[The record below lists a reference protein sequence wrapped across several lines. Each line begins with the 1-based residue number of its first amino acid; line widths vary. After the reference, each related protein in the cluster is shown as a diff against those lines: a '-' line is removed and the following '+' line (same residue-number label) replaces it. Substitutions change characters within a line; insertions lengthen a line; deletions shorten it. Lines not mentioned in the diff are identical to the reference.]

1 MDWLKKE
8 EWKCGIKEGVV
19 FGDEESVF
27 SGRQISLA
35 VSKAV
40 KQLLQI
46 QKGEQGESSQGSDFC
61 SVSIL
66 FWYSIPNSW
75 FANTTMP
82 PPPSPQG
89 ASDSAK
95 M

>member
-1 MDWLKKE
+1 MEWLKE
-8 EWKCGIKEGVV
+8 EGYKDGINEGGVSGV
-19 FGDEESVF
+19 EESVL

-35 VSKAV
+35 VSKAI

-46 QKGEQGESSQGSDFC
+46 QNGEQGEFSQGSEFC
-61 SVSIL
+61 FPSIFVSQ
-66 FWYSIPNSW
+66 PNSW
-75 FANTTMP
+75 LAITTMP

-89 ASDSAK
+89 ASDRAK

>member
-1 MDWLKKE
+1 MEWLKE
-8 EWKCGIKEGVV
+8 DEWKWGVNEGVV

-40 KQLLQI
+40 KQLLQM
-46 QKGEQGESSQGSDFC
+46 QKGEQGESSQGSEFC
-61 SVSIL
+61 STFKLLWISK
-66 FWYSIPNSW
+66 PNSW
-75 FANTTMP
+75 LAITKMP

-95 M
+95 I

>member
-46 QKGEQGESSQGSDFC
+46 QKGEQGESSQGSAFF
-61 SVSIL
+61 SASKL
-66 FWYSIPNSW
+66 FWVSRSNSW
-75 FANTTMP
+75 LVINTIP

-89 ASDSAK
+89 ASDKAK
-95 M
+95 I